1 MIQLNYKHIKDK
13 FLTSQNVR
21 TASVKKNILASILIK
36 GISIFVS
43 LLIVPITLGYVNS
56 TLYGI
61 WLTISSVMLWLNFFD
76 VGLTLGLKNRLGE
89 ALAKSNF
96 SLGKSLVSTTYV
108 IMIFVFVP
116 LCIILEFFVPGK
128 FSIEVQK
135 SEGVSGLII
144 YT

>member
-76 VGLTLGLKNRLGE
+76 VGLTLGLKNR
-89 ALAKSNF
+89 
-96 SLGKSLVSTTYV
+96 ST
-108 IMIFVFVP
+108 
-116 LCIILEFFVPGK
+116 
-128 FSIEVQK
+128 
-135 SEGVSGLII
+135 
-144 YT
+144 

>member
-96 SLGKSLVSTTYV
+96 SFY
-108 IMIFVFVP
+108 
-116 LCIILEFFVPGK
+116 
-128 FSIEVQK
+128 
-135 SEGVSGLII
+135 
-144 YT
+144 YTMEHPYPNRI